1 VSPHPPRPVA
11 LNRANLHR
19 CKCLTNIT
27 PDELV
32 EAIEACHDAGW
43 TDGLPV
49 VPPTPERVT
58 VMLGRWSA
66 VRDEAVAVLPPA
78 RGVATFERI
87 AANAVMA
94 GCRPEHFAV
103 VVAGV
108 RAIARR
114 RFLLDE
120 VVTTVHAAAPAFV
133 VSGPLAVQIGMEGS
147 TGALG
152 PGNRANAAIG
162 RALSLCIRNIAGG
175 VPGKLDAATHGHP
188 GKLGFCFTENTEL
201 SPWEPIAVALGGA
214 PAETY
219 VLAKATDAPLC
230 IADMGHDR
238 AEAILATIAASVAIP
253 GTYNA
258 FFREELWLVM
268 SPEHAHV
275 LAAEGLTRHDVAAYM
290 HQHAVIPAGQLRRS
304 GVYGFIDDA
313 VRQAWLDEAAD
324 DEPIP
329 IVDRPDRVITI
340 VAGGP
345 YGGYTAALFGN
356 GSHVLQK
363 VES

>member
-1 VSPHPPRPVA
+1 MSYDDLVA
-11 LNRANLHR
+11 
-19 CKCLTNIT
+19 
-27 PDELV
+27 
-32 EAIEACHDAGW
+32 AIEACHDAGW

-49 VPPTPERVT
+49 VPPTPSRVDA
-58 VMLGRWSA
+58 MLGRWSTA
-66 VRDEAVAVLPPA
+66 RGDAVAVLPPA

-94 GCRPEHFAV
+94 GCRPEHFPV
-103 VVAGV
+103 VVAGI

-120 VVTTVHAAAPAFV
+120 VVTTVHAAAPTFV
-133 VSGPLAVQIGMEGS
+133 VSGPLAAQIGMEGAA
-147 TGALG
+147 GVLG
-152 PGNRANAAIG
+152 PGNRANASIG
-162 RALSLCIRNIAGG
+162 RALALCIRNIAGG

-188 GKLGFCFTENTEL
+188 GKLGLCFTENTEL
-201 SPWEPIAVALGGA
+201 SPWEPIAVALGGEPDA
-214 PAETY
+214 TY

-238 AEAILATIAASVAIP
+238 AHAILATLAASVAIP

-268 SPEHAHV
+268 SPEHAQV
-275 LAAEGLTRHDVAAYM
+275 IAAEGLTRDDVARYI
-290 HQHAVIPAGQLRRS
+290 HEHAVLPAGQLRSS

-313 VRQAWLDEAAD
+313 IRQEWVDEAGD
-324 DEPIP
+324 GDLIS
-329 IVDRPDRVITI
+329 IVDRPERVIII
-340 VAGGP
+340 VAGGA

-356 GSHVLQK
+356 GLHVLQK
-363 VES
+363 IDA

>member
-1 VSPHPPRPVA
+1 MAH
-11 LNRANLHR
+11 
-19 CKCLTNIT
+19 
-27 PDELV
+27 DELV

-49 VPPTPERVT
+49 VPPTPERVDA
-58 VMLGRWSA
+58 MLGRWRA
-66 VRDEAVAVLPPA
+66 DRDEAVAVLPPA

-87 AANAVMA
+87 AANAVLA
-94 GCRPEHFAV
+94 GCRPEHFPV
-103 VVAGV
+103 VVAGI

-133 VSGPLAVQIGMEGS
+133 VSGPLAARIGMQGS

-152 PGNRANAAIG
+152 PGNRANVTIG

-188 GKLGFCFTENTEL
+188 GKLGFCFTENLDL
-201 SPWEPIAVALGGA
+201 SPWDPIAVALGGE
-214 PAETY
+214 PDHTY
-219 VLAKATDAPLC
+219 IVAKATDAPLC

-238 AEAILATIAASVAIP
+238 AEAILATLAASVAIP

-268 SPEHAHV
+268 SPEHAQV
-275 LAAEGLTRHDVAAYM
+275 IAAEGLGRDDVARYV
-290 HQHAVIPAGQLRRS
+290 HEHAVIPAGRLRTS

-313 VRQAWLDEAAD
+313 VRQAWLDDASD
-324 DEPIP
+324 DDLIP
-329 IVDRPDRVITI
+329 IVDRPERVIII

-356 GSHVLQK
+356 GRHVM
-363 VES
+363 ERIEA